1 MKGYSKVS
9 ARILVVEDN
18 EDLAQLLSYILQREG
33 YEVTQLSD
41 GKGVAEYVEDGAPPE
56 AVLLDVM
63 LPYANGF
70 ELLEKIRGSAS
81 WSRVPVLVL
90 SGKTHEEVI
99 VRALDSGANDYLSKP
114 FQPQEL
120 LARLRRLIPQGG
132 R

>member
-1 MKGYSKVS
+1 MP

-18 EDLAQLLSYILQREG
+18 EDLAHLLSYILQREG
-33 YEVTQLSD
+33 FEVTRLGD
-41 GKGVAEYVEDGAPPE
+41 GKSAAECIEDGTPPE

-70 ELLEKIRGSAS
+70 ELLEKIRGSDS

-90 SGKTHEEVI
+90 SGKTQEEVI
-99 VRALDSGANDYLSKP
+99 VRALESGANDYLSKP

-120 LARLRRLIPQGG
+120 LARLRRIMRQGG